1 VLKFKNYSYLILF
14 LGILIVVGGHGFARY
29 AYSLLLPS
37 MKESLKLNYTEM
49 GLLGTANLIGYVSFT
64 LIVGYLATKFSQQRV
79 IWVNL
84 WVLNM
89 AMIATG
95 FADSFLSAFTFRLF
109 TGLSYSCIYITNL
122 AYVVSWFDAGSRGR
136 VMGLVSSGTGVGI
149 LLSAVF
155 IPTVLGVFGGDG
167 WRYSW
172 YFMGLS
178 GIFVTVFVMIFYK
191 EPPSFKKEG
200 AAVKNINSLLVFK
213 IFKIWLLGFSFFFFG
228 IGYIIYFT
236 FLPAYFVKEIGV
248 SSNLV
253 SLAWSINGFVSIF
266 AGFFWGF
273 LSDKIG
279 RKNGLVLNYMLIIL
293 SVVVVTFWQSSSAL
307 IVSIILFGA
316 SFLGIPTIISASSA
330 DSVEVELIPQ
340 ALGMIT
346 FLFGIG
352 QAVGPTIG
360 GYIADKTGSF
370 KPAML
375 AAAIFLIF
383 GLLVSIVRKGD
394 VQKTL

>member
-1 VLKFKNYSYLILF
+1 
-14 LGILIVVGGHGFARY
+14 
-29 AYSLLLPS
+29 
-37 MKESLKLNYTEM
+37 
-49 GLLGTANLIGYVSFT
+49 
-64 LIVGYLATKFSQQRV
+64 
-79 IWVNL
+79 
-84 WVLNM
+84 
-89 AMIATG
+89 
-95 FADSFLSAFTFRLF
+95 
-109 TGLSYSCIYITNL
+109 
-122 AYVVSWFDAGSRGR
+122 
-136 VMGLVSSGTGVGI
+136 
-149 LLSAVF
+149 
-155 IPTVLGVFGGDG
+155 
-167 WRYSW
+167 
-172 YFMGLS
+172 
-178 GIFVTVFVMIFYK
+178 
-191 EPPSFKKEG
+191 
-200 AAVKNINSLLVFK
+200 
-213 IFKIWLLGFSFFFFG
+213 
-228 IGYIIYFT
+228 
-236 FLPAYFVKEIGV
+236 
-248 SSNLV
+248 
-253 SLAWSINGFVSIF
+253 VSIF